1 MSVKRFNA
9 KRDTSE
15 AAIVEGLRSIGA
27 QVLRLEA
34 IDLLVLYKG
43 HLFLFE
49 VKTPGSLKRRT
60 KRQRQ
65 LVAAGW
71 PVHFVT
77 SLPEALKILTEIDV
91 EKMWR
96 ESNERNFPVAT
107 TIMKGLG

>member
-1 MSVKRFNA
+1 MSGVKRYNA
-9 KRDTSE
+9 KRDSSE
-15 AAIVEGLRSIGA
+15 AAIVEGLRTIA

-77 SLPEALKILTEIDV
+77 SLPEALKILAEIDA

-107 TIMKGLG
+107 KIMKGLG

>member
-15 AAIVEGLRSIGA
+15 AAIVEGLRSLGA

-34 IDLLVLYKG
+34 IDLLILWRGHMVLC
-43 HLFLFE
+43 E
-49 VKTPGSLKRRT
+49 IKTPGSLKRRT

-77 SLPEALKILTEIDV
+77 SLPEALGVLMKETSSDV
-91 EKMWR
+91 D
-96 ESNERNFPVAT
+96 AT